1 MQQIVVG
8 IGEYKVTDDPS
19 AVLITYSLGSCIAV
33 VVYDPVAKVGGMLHL
48 MLPESDINPLR
59 AEERPGMFADTGIP
73 LLLKECEKLGA
84 DKRRLEVKVAG
95 GGEMLDSS
103 GFFQI
108 GKRNYAATRKVL
120 WQHGLLIRRQDV
132 GGNANRTVSLEMAT
146 GKVKVKISGDGIREL

>member
-1 MQQIVVG
+1 MSQIVVG

-33 VVYDPVAKVGGMLHL
+33 VVYDPVVKVGGMLHL

-73 LLLKECEKLGA
+73 LLLQECERLGA
-84 DKRRLEVKVAG
+84 DKKRLQVKVAG

-108 GKRNYAATRKVL
+108 GKRNYAATRRIL
-120 WQHGLLIRRQDV
+120 WQHGLMIRRQDV

-146 GKVKVKISGDGIREL
+146 GKVKVSGDGIREL

>member
-8 IGEYKVTDDPS
+8 IGEYKVTNDPS

-33 VVYDPVAKVGGMLHL
+33 VVYDPVAKVGGILHL

-84 DKRRLEVKVAG
+84 DKRRLQVKVVG

-108 GKRNYAATRKVL
+108 GKRNYAATRRIL
-120 WQHGLLIRRQDV
+120 WQHGLMIRGQDV
-132 GGNANRTVSLEMAT
+132 GGNVNRTVSLEMAT
-146 GKVKVKISGDGIREL
+146 GKVKVKISGEGIREL